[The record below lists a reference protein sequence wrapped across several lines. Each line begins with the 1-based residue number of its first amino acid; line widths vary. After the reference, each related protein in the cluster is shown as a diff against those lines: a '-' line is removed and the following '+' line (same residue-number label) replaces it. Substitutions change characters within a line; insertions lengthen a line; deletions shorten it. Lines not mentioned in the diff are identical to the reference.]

1 MIFTSGSRRL
11 IDTRTFTRI
20 KRRSNNKLNFDNAES
35 TASPDSVPSTLSNI
49 WKNQLTPESEVSN
62 INIFKFNRKLNHFRI
77 TIKMYSIIH
86 ITKGEIIYQ

>member
-1 MIFTSGSRRL
+1 MIFILGSRRL

-62 INIFKFNRKLNHFRI
+62 INFFEFNKKLNLL
-77 TIKMYSIIH
+77 KVL
-86 ITKGEIIYQ
+86 